1 MTNVAIKPITEETF
15 SQTDFEIEIENAR
28 GALGVIYDEADLVS
42 NKAFLGTIPVMEG
55 ESILRKTICE
65 KYLKKPE
72 YENIDI
78 LKLAVDRYYEV
89 LSIKNHSDRYYNDFQ
104 FQKKQH

>member
-1 MTNVAIKPITEETF
+1 MKPITQDTF
-15 SQTDFEIEIENAR
+15 SQTDFEKEIENAR
-28 GALGVIYDEADLVS
+28 GPLGVIYDEADLVS

-55 ESILRKTICE
+55 ESVLRKTICE

-104 FQKKQH
+104 FQKMQH